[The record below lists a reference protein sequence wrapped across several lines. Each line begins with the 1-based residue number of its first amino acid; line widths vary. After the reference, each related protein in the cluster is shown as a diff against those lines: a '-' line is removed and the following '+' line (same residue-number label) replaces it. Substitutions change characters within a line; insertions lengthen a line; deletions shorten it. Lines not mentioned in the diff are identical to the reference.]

1 MSPRGTSPALSAP
14 ALSAPALSA
23 PALAFVALAFVAVV
37 TLSGCAGPGESHSP
51 PTTTL
56 STVSAPTADPGP
68 PPPPEVLADVMNRL
82 ADPAVPG
89 ADKLPLL
96 QNSAP
101 PDAAIL
107 DRFSAALRDGGFSP
121 VVFTA
126 TDVHWADSPGDALA
140 TVTVST
146 TNPADPGQFSF
157 PMEFRAGPTGW
168 QLTRETAEMLLA
180 FGNARAPLPATGP
193 PTP

>member
-1 MSPRGTSPALSAP
+1 MLALTT
-14 ALSAPALSA
+14 
-23 PALAFVALAFVAVV
+23 VTVAVII
-37 TLSGCAGPGESHSP
+37 LSGCAGHAQSRSAP
-51 PTTTL
+51 PTPVTPA
-56 STVSAPTADPGP
+56 SSVPVANPGP
-68 PPPPEVLADVMNRL
+68 PPPPEALTDVMTRL

-96 QNSAP
+96 QNAAP
-101 PDAAIL
+101 PDAATL

-121 VVFTA
+121 VVFKA
-126 TDVHWADSPGDALA
+126 GDVHWADQPGAVLA

-146 TNPADPGQFSF
+146 TNPADPGEFSF

-180 FGNARAPLPATGP
+180 FGNARAPLPASG